1 MTAYVIAQT
10 TLTDKEK
17 YQKEFI
23 PVPERMVILAADGIQ
38 RASARWRGLRLHR
51 SSHLVTRRA
60 QPLDRRS
67 SGELAYRQF

>member
-23 PVPERMVILAADGIQ
+23 PVPERMVILNFLDLDQ
-38 RASARWRGLRLHR
+38 RAR
-51 SSHLVTRRA
+51 VTKV
-60 QPLDRRS
+60 PK
-67 SGELAYRQF
+67 